1 MTTLKVT
8 EYIPAYNYM
17 EEIYVLYD
25 FTNHRY
31 RVDNGK
37 WKRMTSDYELR
48 IKEQYKVNWKWGN
61 NMSRLTIEQRKNVP
75 AKQQKRVIQKLLNDT
90 EIINKLTTSEVYL
103 LQEVINILDKQAKQQ
118 VKDLQFKLNMSEW
131 ETNVKKKY
139 SNKDYYDISDVV

>member
-48 IKEQYKVNWKWGN
+48 IKEQYKVN
-61 NMSRLTIEQRKNVP
+61 
-75 AKQQKRVIQKLLNDT
+75 
-90 EIINKLTTSEVYL
+90 
-103 LQEVINILDKQAKQQ
+103 
-118 VKDLQFKLNMSEW
+118 
-131 ETNVKKKY
+131 
-139 SNKDYYDISDVV
+139 